1 MPEVVQLMWLHVEE
15 PEINKDVVHQDRVWY
30 KIRARDVSG
39 AIQVGMPQRNALSLA
54 SCNTVENSWKNT
66 QVVNSTCRFSAM
78 RAFHG
83 ASVCRA
89 WKGRLR

>member
-15 PEINKDVVHQDRVWY
+15 PERNKDVVHQDRVWY

-39 AIQVGMPQRNALSLA
+39 AIEVGMPQRNALSLA
-54 SCNTVENSWKNT
+54 SCNTVEEFLEKHASGQLNML
-66 QVVNSTCRFSAM
+66 FSAM